1 MNFGRSLAG
10 SPLRSLESS
19 RRAWRRTAWSDGV
32 GSGLIVTA
40 VAGLSNKVGGKKT
53 QKWTVRPLER
63 SAQLR
68 AAISQNELHRHT
80 FCAFCKANIGAA
92 KSLHQGRP
100 EGVLPCTSSQ
110 SRAWC
115 SIIRRAAASSSAR
128 TRSLTQSSQCD
139 SPLLWQAQPPGS
151 IGWCGADVRRCCCD
165 HNVMSGTSYDGLSV
179 CAAPSPDLCQ
189 WRT

>member
-1 MNFGRSLAG
+1 M
-10 SPLRSLESS
+10 
-19 RRAWRRTAWSDGV
+19 
-32 GSGLIVTA
+32 TA

-53 QKWTVRPLER
+53 QKWTIRPLER

-115 SIIRRAAASSSAR
+115 SIGALLLRRLRAPD
-128 TRSLTQSSQCD
+128 RSL
-139 SPLLWQAQPPGS
+139 SPHNATHLFSG
-151 IGWCGADVRRCCCD
+151 RR
-165 HNVMSGTSYDGLSV
+165 NRLE
-179 CAAPSPDLCQ
+179 A
-189 WRT
+189 